1 MDDKWIKVGKT
12 DCHIKC
18 DRYCWTVA
26 KRVRRDP
33 EKNKGVDH
41 AYIEQTYHGNIRQA
55 AENLLDRKA
64 QDMPAE
70 TLQEVIRAYRDA
82 HDWIKRELGFVEV
95 ASERAA

>member
-1 MDDKWIKVGKT
+1 MSEKWIRVGKT
-12 DCHIKC
+12 DYHIKS

-26 KRVRRDP
+26 KRVKRDP
-33 EKNKGVDH
+33 KKNKGVDH

-64 QDMPAE
+64 KETPVE
-70 TLQEVIRAYRDA
+70 TLKDIIEACRDA

-95 ASERAA
+95 AKERAA